1 MCNNK
6 DFFER
11 QQVEMLLSAELAK
24 PYQEMDRIYQ
34 RMLGFFIA
42 DGWISRCPFYPFGRR
57 SRQSGENDSVCP
69 EEVPQ
74 AVSPDFRLSGS
85 NPRCTTLGHIK
96 FFISHGEIFIMTK
109 TRIDEWYRYPD
120 ASPSYCR
127 FHFCRNEVPSPHE
140 FQRFVLFHKL
150 VGASPAH
157 DPAPDFLD
165 RHF

>member
-24 PYQEMDRIYQ
+24 PYQEMDPD
-34 RMLGFFIA
+34 FIKECSDFLLQM
-42 DGWISRCPFYPFGRR
+42 DGYHAAHSTFGRR

-96 FFISHGEIFIMTK
+96 F
-109 TRIDEWYRYPD
+109 
-120 ASPSYCR
+120 
-127 FHFCRNEVPSPHE
+127 
-140 FQRFVLFHKL
+140 LFHM
-150 VGASPAH
+150 GR
-157 DPAPDFLD
+157 FLS
-165 RHF
+165 

>member
-24 PYQEMDRIYQ
+24 PYQEMDPD
-34 RMLGFFIA
+34 FIKECSDFLLQM
-42 DGWISRCPFYPFGRR
+42 DGYHAFYPFGRR

-96 FFISHGEIFIMTK
+96 F
-109 TRIDEWYRYPD
+109 
-120 ASPSYCR
+120 
-127 FHFCRNEVPSPHE
+127 
-140 FQRFVLFHKL
+140 LFHM
-150 VGASPAH
+150 GR
-157 DPAPDFLD
+157 FLS
-165 RHF
+165 